1 MRRLNAYLS
10 RLFVTDAA
18 ILFAVLC
25 VLLWLVNCLR
35 SFDVVSV
42 KGQGLLTLGYQA
54 LLTMPTLSLLFFFI
68 CIGIGLSRA
77 LQALRNSHEL
87 HIIHTINGLGS
98 LFRAVA
104 IVTSVGV
111 ACVLLISNFVEPYTN
126 KRLNDLSASVAAD
139 LLSSALKPQR
149 FTQVSP
155 GVTVWIGSR
164 SGSGEIQ
171 EFFADD
177 RRDPVT
183 RRTYIADTARVSS
196 DGDNY
201 IIELR
206 NGSLQYTGETERFSE
221 ITFGRYD
228 LSVERL
234 TQTVGATGGLETQ
247 DSLTIIGNAI
257 STGKWSAWTVTT
269 LVSRLAEGTR
279 VIGIA
284 LIVLCI
290 SGFPSG
296 KRARFAV
303 PMEAIVMLIAFAE
316 RGISSYSPSGP
327 ITGSIIMIAIG
338 LGVILWRVRPR
349 RIPEAVVA

>member
-1 MRRLNAYLS
+1 MRRLTRYLS
-10 RLFVTDAA
+10 RQFVTDAV

-54 LLTMPTLSLLFFFI
+54 LLTMPTLSLLFFYI
-68 CIGIGLSRA
+68 CIGIGLARA
-77 LQALRNSHEL
+77 LNALRLSHEL

-98 LFRAVA
+98 LFRAVGV
-104 IVTSVGV
+104 VTAVGV
-111 ACVLLISNFVEPYTN
+111 AAVLLLTNFIEPYAN

-155 GVTVWIGSR
+155 GVTVWIGNR

-177 RRDPVT
+177 RRDPET

-201 IIELR
+201 VIELR
-206 NGSLQYTGETERFSE
+206 NGSLQYTQASGRFSE

-228 LSVERL
+228 LSVDRL
-234 TQTVGATGGLETQ
+234 TAPVGENYGLETQ
-247 DSLTIIGNAI
+247 DSITIISDMLQSGDWPAYNV
-257 STGKWSAWTVTT
+257 SV
-269 LVSRLAEGTR
+269 LVNRMTEGAR
-279 VIGIA
+279 VVGIA

-296 KRARFAV
+296 RRTRFSV
-303 PMEAIVMLIAFAE
+303 PMEAVVMLIAFTE
-316 RGISSYSPSGP
+316 RGLSSYSPTGP
-327 ITGSIIMIAIG
+327 ATGAAVMILVG
-338 LGVILWRVRPR
+338 LGVIFWRVRPR
-349 RIPEAVVA
+349 RIPEAVPA